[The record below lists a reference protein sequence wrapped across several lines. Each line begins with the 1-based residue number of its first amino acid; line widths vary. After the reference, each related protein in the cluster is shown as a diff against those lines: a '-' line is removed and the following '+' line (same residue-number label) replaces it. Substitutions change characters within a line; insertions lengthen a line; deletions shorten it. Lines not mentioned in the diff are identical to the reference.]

1 VGTWGTGLYSDD
13 FASDLRTSVA
23 AICRLPF
30 KGEQIVE
37 LLADLNP
44 EARNP
49 HGEGFT
55 TFWLVVADQLHRRGI
70 RSPAQERAIDI
81 IAKRTNLEELAKLG
95 MTGSDLKARERELA
109 ALGEKLQSPET
120 EKVRRTLKKPQPLLF
135 AAGDVLAYPI
145 DFRGNCCNPYLA
157 NPVMANFSQT
167 GWSGCMV
174 VGAGRALE
182 FLAWYQIATC
192 SGSWKDCP
200 PCEEVT
206 AQVDLSR
213 ADVGTLSKAHV
224 ARMRL
229 ELLGSVPPPN
239 VPAPNK
245 ARIIGVVSSDI
256 SVANILSRWL

>member
-1 VGTWGTGLYSDD
+1 MGTWGTGLYSDD

-109 ALGEKLQSPET
+109 ARRLSSLPGIRSQLAAVLGKI
-120 EKVRRTLKKPQPLLF
+120 VRRARKSLRKSTSQGLTS
-135 AAGDVLAYPI
+135 GR
-145 DFRGNCCNPYLA
+145 FRRH
-157 NPVMANFSQT
+157 T
-167 GWSGCMV
+167 
-174 VGAGRALE
+174 
-182 FLAWYQIATC
+182 
-192 SGSWKDCP
+192 
-200 PCEEVT
+200 
-206 AQVDLSR
+206 SR
-213 ADVGTLSKAHV
+213 ACAS
-224 ARMRL
+224 
-229 ELLGSVPPPN
+229 N
-239 VPAPNK
+239 
-245 ARIIGVVSSDI
+245 SSEAFRRRT
-256 SVANILSRWL
+256 SPHPTRRESSE